1 MTFAPLSRRLAL
13 LATLTSSL
21 WLASCGS
28 SGGSGGGQANI
39 RGLNL
44 TSDLASIDV
53 YLGTTKQFSALNT
66 GALASYGAVEAASYT
81 VNVNSAGNSSTLFTG
96 SYSLAKD
103 GHYTAVVWGTQ
114 SSLRVSTLPED
125 EDASTIGA
133 GNTKVRMFNATT
145 ETGAVDVYFTTPT
158 ADLGA
163 STPTQGSLPA
173 GTLAGFKEIPAGT
186 YRLRITGVG
195 KPDDLRLDIPAVTLT
210 AAKYSTLVVTAGAG
224 GVLVNGTLV
233 EQQASATALANNNSR
248 VRVIASVDS
257 AGVVAATAGTT
268 NLAGGLLSPA
278 FGNYTLVSAGSSVST
293 TVRVN
298 GNIVSSGPLSFA
310 AGADYTLLVY
320 GSPAAAKLTVINDD
334 NRLPLSASRTK
345 IRVINGVGSLD
356 PLSLLVDNGQVTAS
370 SSVLPGTASAYS
382 QIASNTGAQVE
393 VDSPTLGPVYLTTRT
408 NGDALLG
415 QGVYTVLVMGGKATP
430 TGRLLNERP

>member
-114 SSLRVSTLPED
+114 SSLRVSSLPED

-248 VRVIASVDS
+248 VRVIASVDT
-257 AGVVAATAGTT
+257 AGVVAATAGNTT
-268 NLAGGLLSPA
+268 LGCVNAPVAEASAITWPLPPA
-278 FGNYTLVSAGSSVST
+278 RQLRRSSLVSTAYSALNSVGPLQRRRSCCGGGSSVRRSFGSPISNSQPGEPATGTAVPPPSRLTLMRSPCTTTST
-293 TVRVN
+293 
-298 GNIVSSGPLSFA
+298 GEGQGWPA
-310 AGADYTLLVY
+310 AGRR
-320 GSPAAAKLTVINDD
+320 G
-334 NRLPLSASRTK
+334 
-345 IRVINGVGSLD
+345 NG
-356 PLSLLVDNGQVTAS
+356 
-370 SSVLPGTASAYS
+370 
-382 QIASNTGAQVE
+382 
-393 VDSPTLGPVYLTTRT
+393 
-408 NGDALLG
+408 
-415 QGVYTVLVMGGKATP
+415 
-430 TGRLLNERP
+430 